1 MKSLHK
7 KGLLGT
13 LLCTFLLTVLFTI
26 SAFAET
32 VYLNSNGETVDAS
45 SQLIATTITLK
56 DGAITNVS
64 PTPIKNGNYG
74 DYTARI
80 NQYLE
85 NKENGTGNAT
95 SGAVAGSGSGS
106 TTGATESGA
115 SEEDEKA
122 AAPDI
127 VLYQMLLGEV
137 SAIYGSSTISMG
149 AASGSE
155 EINATNVVNPVFL
168 LGITYEKVT
177 DIISTYTRGSI
188 YAVFTAVAC
197 AFMIIFFLSDM
208 TSKDIPQ
215 NFGPN
220 GGDLLFFIKPFSK
233 LIIGMLL
240 LIVAPKIINSILTI
254 SQFVY
259 KVAVKTVGAVT
270 AGGSIITPEDLTYGM
285 MKASGVVF
293 IKPSIVDTITNF
305 GTMLGL
311 VLPLALPYLIATVS
325 NLLLIWTVLSRMFN
339 LILQAI
345 IAPLAFTDFYSERP
359 FTDTRAFGFCRDF
372 LGLCFQSTVI
382 ILAFAVTQSLISTL
396 TGDLVAGL
404 SQGGVIAGFGKISEI
419 ALFLSAIKITQATVV
434 MGSAQLSKKAFGA

>member
-1 MKSLHK
+1 MRILHK

-13 LLCTFLLTVLFTI
+13 LLCTFLLTVLFAI

-32 VYLNSNGETVDAS
+32 VYLNSNGQVIQS
-45 SQLIATTITLK
+45 STTAVTTITLK
-56 DGAITNVS
+56 DGAITDVS

-74 DYTARI
+74 EYTARI

-106 TTGATESGA
+106 TTGSATESGA

-122 AAPDI
+122 AAPNI
-127 VLYQMLLGEV
+127 VFYQMLLGEV
-137 SAIYGSSTISMG
+137 STIYGSSTISMG
-149 AASGSE
+149 AASGNE

-168 LGITYEKVT
+168 LGITYDKVT
-177 DIISTYTRGSI
+177 DIISTYTSGSI

-240 LIVAPKIINSILTI
+240 LIVAPKIINAILTI

-259 KVAVKTVGAVT
+259 EVAVKTVGAVT
-270 AGGSIITPEDLTYGM
+270 AGGSIITPEDFTYGM

-359 FTDTRAFGFCRDF
+359 FTDTRAFSFCRDF
-372 LGLCFQSTVI
+372 LGICFQSTVI

-404 SQGGVIAGFGKISEI
+404 SQGGVIAGFGNISEI

-434 MGSAQLSKKAFGA
+434 MGSAQLSKKVFGA

>member
-1 MKSLHK
+1 M
-7 KGLLGT
+7 
-13 LLCTFLLTVLFTI
+13 
-26 SAFAET
+26 
-32 VYLNSNGETVDAS
+32 
-45 SQLIATTITLK
+45 TTITLK

-74 DYTARI
+74 EYTDRI

-106 TTGATESGA
+106 TTGSATESGA

-122 AAPDI
+122 AAPNI
-127 VLYQMLLGEV
+127 VFYQMLLGEV
-137 SAIYGSSTISMG
+137 STIYGSSTISMG
-149 AASGSE
+149 AASGNE

-168 LGITYEKVT
+168 LGITYDKVT
-177 DIISTYTRGSI
+177 EIVDDYTGGAI
-188 YAVFTAVAC
+188 YSVLTAIAC
-197 AFMIIFFLSDM
+197 AFMIVFFLSDM

-215 NFGPN
+215 NFGQG

-240 LIVAPKIINSILTI
+240 LIVAPKIINGILAI

-259 KVAVKTVGAVT
+259 EVAVNAVD
-270 AGGSIITPEDLTYGM
+270 AAASDGSIITPEDLAFGM

-293 IKPSIVDTITNF
+293 IKPSIVDSITNF

-396 TGDLVAGL
+396 TSDLVSGL
-404 SQGGVIAGFGKISEI
+404 STGGAIAGFGKISEI

-434 MGSAQLSKKAFGA
+434 MGSAQLSKKVWGA

>member
-7 KGLLGT
+7 KRLLGT
-13 LLCTFLLTVLFTI
+13 LLCTFLITILFTI
-26 SAFAET
+26 SAFAEEI
-32 VYLNSNGETVDAS
+32 YLNSSGQKVEAS
-45 SQLIATTITLK
+45 SQQKVTTITLK

-74 DYTARI
+74 EYTDRI

-106 TTGATESGA
+106 TTGAEESGA

-122 AAPDI
+122 AAPNI
-127 VLYQMLLGEV
+127 VFYQMLLGEV

-149 AASGSE
+149 AASGTE
-155 EINATNVVNPVFL
+155 AINATNVVNPVFL

-177 DIISTYTRGSI
+177 DIISDYTSGSI

-240 LIVAPKIINSILTI
+240 LIVAPKIINGILAI

-259 KVAVKTVGAVT
+259 EVAVKAVDAT
-270 AGGSIITPEDLTYGM
+270 ATDGSIITPEDLVFGM

-293 IKPSIVDTITNF
+293 IKPSIVDSITNF
-305 GTMLGL
+305 GSMLGL

-339 LILQAI
+339 MILQAI

-359 FTDTRAFGFCRDF
+359 FTDTRAFAFCRDF

-382 ILAFAVTQSLISTL
+382 ILAFAVSQSLISTL
-396 TGDLVAGL
+396 TGDIV
-404 SQGGVIAGFGKISEI
+404 
-419 ALFLSAIKITQATVV
+419 
-434 MGSAQLSKKAFGA
+434 